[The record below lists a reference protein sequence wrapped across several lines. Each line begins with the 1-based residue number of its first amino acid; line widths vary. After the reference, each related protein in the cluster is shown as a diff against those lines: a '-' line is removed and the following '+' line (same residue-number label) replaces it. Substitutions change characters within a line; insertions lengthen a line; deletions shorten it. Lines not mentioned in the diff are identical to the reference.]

1 MSGRAYSCG
10 LYLPG
15 HDVHW
20 IQAKLAARCE
30 PHPKTGIKREAT
42 AGELLEVRPDGLV
55 IIEVEGEVRRLW
67 NHDSDRL
74 KRLVARNRGEI
85 SHQPGFNLL
94 RTRSGGGSYLFYVA
108 EADSREIQPCP
119 PSAPT
124 GTLVEL
130 LKNAGGFSIRGREA
144 LGWVDPERRGE
155 AS

>member
-1 MSGRAYSCG
+1 MSERAHSCG

-30 PHPKTGIKREAT
+30 PTGIKREAR

-94 RTRSGGGSYLFYVA
+94 RTRSGEGSYLFCVA
-108 EADSREIQPCP
+108 EADSRELQTCP

-124 GTLVEL
+124 GPLVEL
-130 LKNAGGFSIRGREA
+130 LENAGGFSISRREA
-144 LGWVDPERRGE
+144 LGWVDPERRAEGG
-155 AS
+155 